1 MEKKQKLY
9 DDSVKETTVREFFQW
24 YSPFETDEDLLDY
37 IDGIGIE
44 NEKIRKNL
52 DEKILVVSDENQKTY
67 GGQYDLMLVVLS
79 DDSIEYIPSQ
89 MLYDAIAENGN
100 NVSVDC

>member
-1 MEKKQKLY
+1 MDDKQKTNLY
-9 DDSVKETTVREFFQW
+9 DGHVKEVTVREFFQW
-24 YSPFETDEDLLDY
+24 YSYAKTDEELLDY

-67 GGQYDLMLVVLS
+67 GGQYELMLVVLS

-89 MLYDAIAENGN
+89 ALYSE
-100 NVSVDC
+100 

>member
-9 DDSVKETTVREFFQW
+9 DSRVKEVTVREFFQW
-24 YSPFETDEDLLDY
+24 YSPFEADEDLLDY

-44 NEKIRKNL
+44 NEKIQKNL
-52 DEKILVVSDENQKTY
+52 DEKILVVSDENQKSY
-67 GGQYDLMLVVLS
+67 GGQYSLMLVVLS

-89 MLYDAIAENGN
+89 ELY
-100 NVSVDC
+100 SK

>member
-1 MEKKQKLY
+1 MEDKQKTNLY
-9 DDSVKETTVREFFQW
+9 DGHVKEVTVREFFQW
-24 YSPFETDEDLLDY
+24 YSYAKTDEELLDY

-67 GGQYDLMLVVLS
+67 GGQYELMLVVLS

-89 MLYDAIAENGN
+89 ALYSE
-100 NVSVDC
+100 

>member
-52 DEKILVVSDENQKTY
+52 DEKMLVVSDENQKTC
-67 GGQYDLMLVVLS
+67 GGQYELMLVVLS

-89 MLYDAIAENGN
+89 MLYDRIAENGN
-100 NVSVDC
+100 NVSIDC

>member
-89 MLYDAIAENGN
+89 MLYDRIAENGN
-100 NVSVDC
+100 NVSIDC

>member
-1 MEKKQKLY
+1 MATKQKTNLY
-9 DDSVKETTVREFFQW
+9 DDHVKEVTVREFFQW
-24 YSPFETDEDLLDY
+24 YSYAKTDEELLDY

-52 DEKILVVSDENQKTY
+52 DEEILVVSDENQKTY
-67 GGQYDLMLVVLS
+67 GGQYELMLVVLS

-89 MLYDAIAENGN
+89 ELY
-100 NVSVDC
+100 SK

>member
-1 MEKKQKLY
+1 MEKLQKTKLY

-67 GGQYDLMLVVLS
+67 GGQYDLMLVVLN

-89 MLYDAIAENGN
+89 ELY
-100 NVSVDC
+100 SK